1 MQRYFIDYPQVT
13 IGDRIIFSKDQAHH
27 IDRVMR
33 MKTGDQVIGV
43 DQSRQAY
50 LLTLTVEEDLSAKI
64 TEAIEKDN
72 ELPVQIDFV
81 CGLPKGSKLEHIVQK
96 GSELGVFNIYPW
108 QADRSISKWEG
119 KKSAKKIE
127 RLQKIATEASE
138 QSHRNH
144 EVQVKDLVS
153 TKQLLALSDK
163 YDHILVAY
171 EESAKAGET
180 SRLASIFTQLEEGA
194 RILMIFGPEGGIS
207 EKEIELFETL
217 DNMSLV
223 GLGNRILRTETAP
236 LFALSALVYEME
248 LR

>member
-1 MQRYFIDYPQVT
+1 MQRYFIEYPKLS
-13 IGDRIIFSKDQAHH
+13 IGDRITFSKDQSHH
-27 IDRVMR
+27 IQRVLR

-43 DQSRQAY
+43 AQNRGAFLLELIIEESIQA
-50 LLTLTVEEDLSAKI
+50 TVL
-64 TEAIEKDN
+64 EAIDQVT
-72 ELPVQIDFV
+72 ELPVQVDFV
-81 CGLPKGSKLEHIVQK
+81 CGLPKGSKLDHIVQK

-119 KKSAKKIE
+119 KKSDRKIE

-144 EVQVKDLVS
+144 EVQVKSLLS
-153 TKQLLALSDK
+153 TKDLLELSAQ
-163 YDHILVAY
+163 YDHVLVAY
-171 EESAKAGET
+171 EESAKQGET
-180 SRLASIFTQLEEGA
+180 SRLASIFTTLEEVD

-207 EKEIELFETL
+207 EKEIEQFQSLHNI
-217 DNMSLV
+217 DLV
-223 GLGNRILRTETAP
+223 GLGHRILRTETAP